1 MEVDSIGMIEQFL
14 YGGGDEEV
22 AEETTD
28 MPEVV
33 DVADVDTVD
42 TPQEIAATE
51 AVETTETGAEE

>member
-1 MEVDSIGMIEQFL
+1 
-14 YGGGDEEV
+14 
-22 AEETTD
+22 

-51 AVETTETGAEE
+51 AVEPTETGAEE